1 MKPRLDLSPTSR
13 IRARRLF
20 FLLGAMANRGRNVLL
35 VLIANIIIG
44 GLLLSLLDG
53 KSIAE
58 GQYLAFVTACTI
70 GYGDLAPETWAARI
84 VSIAIGFNGLL
95 LTGIIIAL
103 SVRALEM
110 AFREDLEKIEKIEKI
125 QAEEMDQNERE

>member
-1 MKPRLDLSPTSR
+1 MKPPLDLSATSR

-35 VLIANIIIG
+35 VLVANIVAG
-44 GLLLSLLDG
+44 GLLLSVLDG
-53 KSIAE
+53 KSLAE

-70 GYGDLAPETWAARI
+70 GYGDLAPETWGARL
-84 VSIAIGFNGLL
+84 VSVAIGFNGLL

-110 AFREDLEKIEKIEKI
+110 AFREDLEKIENVH
-125 QAEEMDQNERE
+125 AGGADQNDRE